1 MESLLQKVDN
11 ITEELK
17 VKDIL
22 LARIE
27 VQAKES
33 EKLAEQLF
41 QDLSKQWPALTQD
54 TYPHSDN
61 CLSPNSG
68 HLLPPSPSPLLFHN
82 SPTPFSSLSRY
93 EDENVYMGDNEADK
107 LREEKTFKKGLQ
119 KGKVWQ
125 DESTSEGD
133 AKSELSKRAKQKE

>member
-33 EKLAEQLF
+33 EKLAKQLS
-41 QDLSKQWPALTQD
+41 QDLRKQPPALTQD
-54 TYPHSDN
+54 TYPRSDN
-61 CLSPNSG
+61 CLSPDSG
-68 HLLPPSPSPLLFHN
+68 HLLPPSSPLPLLFGN

-93 EDENVYMGDNEADK
+93 EDDVYMGDNEADK
-107 LREEKTFKKGLQ
+107 LREKKTFKKGLQ
-119 KGKVWQ
+119 KGKVQQ
-125 DESTSEGD
+125 DESTSESD
-133 AKSELSKRAKQKE
+133 AKSESSKRAK